1 MSAESTVGRIR
12 LGRNPVQR
20 DEQGRVMLLILVFS
34 MVCTLLVTGVIA
46 VTSVHL
52 SRMKL
57 LDVADGAA
65 LAAANALDEGAY
77 AAGVGDSVPLSNET
91 VRRTAVDYV
100 STRPMPGGLSAWGL
114 GEGTGTPDGE
124 LAVVRMSG
132 RAEVPFIGW
141 LIGNGVTVNVVSR
154 ARADLE

>member
-1 MSAESTVGRIR
+1 M
-12 LGRNPVQR
+12 
-20 DEQGRVMLLILVFS
+20 LVFS